1 MTKYDV
7 QSVKNFR
14 KHYMQCF
21 GETLVEKIAVSALF
35 IFCCVLLI
43 WMPI

>member
-7 QSVKNFR
+7 QSVKNSR
-14 KHYMQCF
+14 KHYMQCS

-35 IFCCVLLI
+35 IFCCALLI

>member
-7 QSVKNFR
+7 QSVKPPS
-14 KHYMQCF
+14 KHYRQCS

-35 IFCCVLLI
+35 IFCCALLI
-43 WMPI
+43 WLPI